1 MHSGRKLGLQGQ
13 HTALSFNGADGAA
26 PVSIINWFEKFHD
39 EARNLNF
46 RWSVFLGGLNF

>member
-26 PVSIINWFEKFHD
+26 PVSIIDWFEKFHD
-39 EARNLNF
+39 EARNLT
-46 RWSVFLGGLNF
+46 LGGQFCWGCKL